1 MAIAPQGGLSQASAQ
16 PPAGGGKAPA
26 FDADTV
32 AAENIETQKKETPAQ
47 DYATRA
53 LEERREQSKLLNL
66 QIEMLKA
73 NLQSRMNPPFDPMLM
88 RVSAGFGKPTKTGSF
103 GESLG
108 YASEGAAD
116 EAEKQIARNAMTDK
130 MHLELSEKQMGLA
143 KQNASMENLLR
154 LSGMPAGGGAP
165 MGGAAPVGGPA
176 VGPANRPPVGGAPVS
191 AGASPAGGAPVV
203 TPAGGAAKSPG
214 VNEDIRQIR
223 QITDADIAFS
233 YAISKEDG
241 EMVANLAKVQR
252 EDVIDTKYGPFS
264 RSQRKYLEVDPY
276 VTQTTERGVPYLG
289 KQTVTQKQSREID
302 QMIAQ
307 SEKLTPE
314 QTEDMFGRYYAMQ
327 GIGEVKR
334 TKGAPA
340 GGAGAPPAGSPP
352 SGAGSSVPAAPSA
365 GSAPSAG
372 GVSGMK
378 NPSELAD
385 EKFRREK
392 EVERQQAEALE
403 RTKGDIA
410 DNKELKSGIYSSG
423 RAANGTVLTAD
434 AIYRL
439 ATDPNTKGA
448 FGVLQDA
455 NVQSAILGAIAEGV
469 QTPGGSF
476 KFAGIEDAVR
486 KIGGTDKEINA
497 ALQASRYYAELEL
510 QYART
515 YLKGQGAVSDNER
528 KIVSRLG
535 GSLSD
540 TPSVAAAKAETIKAR
555 ADFDKRKSDLLY
567 KWEQKNPNGYVK
579 DFERSPEYLRL
590 EGFFNDYM
598 GKLNDKY
605 FAGNTAPAAPAT
617 NAPAATAP
625 ATPAPAAPKP
635 VSVPT
640 APATAPTAPKP
651 KGQPIEVSGKEDPKY
666 KSLEPGDLFIW
677 KGTVYTK

>member
-1 MAIAPQGGLSQASAQ
+1 
-16 PPAGGGKAPA
+16 
-26 FDADTV
+26 
-32 AAENIETQKKETPAQ
+32 
-47 DYATRA
+47 
-53 LEERREQSKLLNL
+53 
-66 QIEMLKA
+66 
-73 NLQSRMNPPFDPMLM
+73 
-88 RVSAGFGKPTKTGSF
+88 
-103 GESLG
+103 
-108 YASEGAAD
+108 
-116 EAEKQIARNAMTDK
+116 
-130 MHLELSEKQMGLA
+130 
-143 KQNASMENLLR
+143 MENLLR
-154 LSGMPAGGGAP
+154 LSGMPTGGGAP
-165 MGGAAPVGGPA
+165 MGGAAPS
-176 VGPANRPPVGGAPVS
+176 GA
-191 AGASPAGGAPVV
+191 PAGGSPITRAPVGA
-203 TPAGGAAKSPG
+203 PAGGGPVVASAQGAGKAPG
-214 VNEDIRQIR
+214 VNEDLRQIP

-302 QMIAQ
+302 QMIERSKNLSAD
-307 SEKLTPE
+307 

-334 TKGAPA
+334 NKGAPA
-340 GGAGAPPAGSPP
+340 PSGGAGATPSGGAPAG
-352 SGAGSSVPAAPSA
+352 AGVPAAPAAGGAPAA
-365 GSAPSAG
+365 GS
-372 GVSGMK
+372 VSGMK
-378 NPSELAD
+378 TPSE
-385 EKFRREK
+385 REK
-392 EVERQQAEALE
+392 EKFEEQERIKREEQEKLK
-403 RTKGDIA
+403 RTESDIA
-410 DNKELKSGIYSSG
+410 ENKDLKAGFYSAG
-423 RAANGTVLTAD
+423 RAANGTILTAD

-439 ATDPNTKGA
+439 ATDPATKGA

-476 KFAGIEDAVR
+476 KFGGIEDAVR

-497 ALQASRYYAELEL
+497 ALQASRHYAELEL

-555 ADFDKRKSDLLY
+555 ADFDKRTSDLLY

-579 DFERSPEYLRL
+579 DFERTPEYIKLQ
-590 EGFFNDYM
+590 EHFNEHM

-605 FAGNTAPAAPAT
+605 FAGNATPAAPAT
-617 NAPAATAP
+617 APSAAP
-625 ATPAPAAPKP
+625 ATAPAAPKP
-635 VSVPT
+635 VSVPQT
-640 APATAPTAPKP
+640 APAAPAATPKP
-651 KGQPIEVSGKEDPKY
+651 QGAPAAPIEVTGKEDPKY
-666 KSLEPGDLFIW
+666 KALNKGDLFIW
-677 KGTVYTK
+677 KGTVYAK

>member
-1 MAIAPQGGLSQASAQ
+1 MANAPQGGLSQASAQ
-16 PPAGGGKAPA
+16 SAPPPAGGNKPPA
-26 FDADTV
+26 FDADVV
-32 AAENIETQKKETPAQ
+32 AAENIEKKNETPAQ

-53 LEERREQSKLLNL
+53 LEERRQQSKLLNL
-66 QIEMLKA
+66 QIEMLKE
-73 NLQSRMNPPFDPMLM
+73 NLNNRMNPPFDPMMLKM
-88 RVSAGFGKPTKTGSF
+88 SAAFGRPTKTGSF
-103 GESLG
+103 GESLS
-108 YASEGAAD
+108 YASDAAAE
-116 EAEKQIARNAMTDK
+116 EAQNQIARNMAADK
-130 MHLELSEKQMGLA
+130 MHMELAEKQMGLA

-165 MGGAAPVGGPA
+165 MGGAAPA
-176 VGPANRPPVGGAPVS
+176 GAPAGGS
-191 AGASPAGGAPVV
+191 PIARAPAGAPPAGGAPVV
-203 TPAGGAAKSPG
+203 ASAQGAAKSPG
-214 VNEDIRQIR
+214 VNEDLRQIP

-241 EMVANLAKVQR
+241 DMVANLAKIQR

-302 QMIAQ
+302 QMIERSKNLSAD
-307 SEKLTPE
+307 

-334 TKGAPA
+334 NKGAPAPA
-340 GGAGAPPAGSPP
+340 GGAGAPPAG
-352 SGAGSSVPAAPSA
+352 GAGSEVPAAPAA
-365 GSAPSAG
+365 GGKPSTG
-372 GVSGMK
+372 GVSGMQT
-378 NPSELAD
+378 PSERER
-385 EKFRREK
+385 EKFEEQERIKREEQEK
-392 EVERQQAEALE
+392 LKRTEA
-403 RTKGDIA
+403 DIA
-410 DNKELKSGIYSSG
+410 ENKDLKAGFYSAG
-423 RAANGTVLTAD
+423 RAANGTILTAD

-439 ATDPNTKGA
+439 ATDPATKGA

-476 KFAGIEDAVR
+476 KFGGIEDAVR

-497 ALQASRYYAELEL
+497 ALQASRHYAELEL

-555 ADFDKRKSDLLY
+555 ADFDKRTSDLLY
-567 KWEQKNPNGYVK
+567 KWEQKNPNGYIK
-579 DFERSPEYLRL
+579 EFERTPEYIRL
-590 EGFFNDYM
+590 QGQFNDYM

-605 FAGNTAPAAPAT
+605 FAGNTTPAAPT
-617 NAPAATAP
+617 PAPATAP
-625 ATPAPAAPKP
+625 ATAPAAPKP
-635 VSVPT
+635 VSVPQT
-640 APATAPTAPKP
+640 APAATPKPQGAPTAP
-651 KGQPIEVSGKEDPKY
+651 ITVTGKDDPKY
-666 KSLEPGDLFIW
+666 KALEKGDLFIW

>member
-1 MAIAPQGGLSQASAQ
+1 VVASAQ
-16 PPAGGGKAPA
+16 
-26 FDADTV
+26 
-32 AAENIETQKKETPAQ
+32 
-47 DYATRA
+47 
-53 LEERREQSKLLNL
+53 
-66 QIEMLKA
+66 
-73 NLQSRMNPPFDPMLM
+73 
-88 RVSAGFGKPTKTGSF
+88 
-103 GESLG
+103 
-108 YASEGAAD
+108 
-116 EAEKQIARNAMTDK
+116 
-130 MHLELSEKQMGLA
+130 
-143 KQNASMENLLR
+143 
-154 LSGMPAGGGAP
+154 
-165 MGGAAPVGGPA
+165 
-176 VGPANRPPVGGAPVS
+176 
-191 AGASPAGGAPVV
+191 
-203 TPAGGAAKSPG
+203 GAAKSPG
-214 VNEDIRQIR
+214 VNEDLRQIP

-241 EMVANLAKVQR
+241 DMVANLAKVQR

-302 QMIAQ
+302 QMIQ
-307 SEKLTPE
+307 RSEKMTAE

-334 TKGAPA
+334 TKGALA
-340 GGAGAPPAGSPP
+340 GGAGAPPAE
-352 SGAGSSVPAAPSA
+352 GAGAPPAAPA
-365 GSAPSAG
+365 APTGRNAPSSG
-372 GVSGMK
+372 GVSGMQT
-378 NPSELAD
+378 PSEKED
-385 EKFRREK
+385 EKFRFQK
-392 EVERQQAEALE
+392 EEERKQAEALE

-555 ADFDKRKSDLLY
+555 AEFDKRKSDLLY
-567 KWEQKNPNGYVK
+567 QWERKNPNGYVK
-579 DFERSPEYLRL
+579 DFERSPEYQKL
-590 EGFFNDYM
+590 EGHFNDYM

-625 ATPAPAAPKP
+625 ANPAPAAPKP
-635 VSVPT
+635 VSVPA

-651 KGQPIEVSGKEDPKY
+651 KGPPIEVSGKEDPKY